1 MPATVTAAPTA
12 ALGAVWRE
20 PPRAGSR
27 LAVEEVLDAVEP
39 ADVTAA
45 LVRS

>member
-1 MPATVTAAPTA
+1 MTRRSSTRWRRTEGVE
-12 ALGAVWRE
+12 GADE
-20 PPRAGSR
+20 GGSR
-27 LAVEEVLDAVEP
+27 LADEEVLDAVEP